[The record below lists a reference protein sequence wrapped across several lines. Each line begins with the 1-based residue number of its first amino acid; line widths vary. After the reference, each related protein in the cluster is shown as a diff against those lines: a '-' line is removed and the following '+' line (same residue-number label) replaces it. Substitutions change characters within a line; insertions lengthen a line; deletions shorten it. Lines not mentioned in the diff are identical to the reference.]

1 MLPADKQVFPN
12 LDVVGWYTT
21 GSEITEADM
30 QIHRKVSPALVSDPS
45 VAGLGGSLS
54 NPCTKQRP
62 RLHPNSLQVMELN
75 ESPVLLLF
83 NTRIDALRKDLPI
96 LLYESGGF
104 ASLPAVIGFIVSH
117 DTRHAGGCR
126 CLQAC

>member
-1 MLPADKQVFPN
+1 MSDPCSCAV
-12 LDVVGWYTT
+12 
-21 GSEITEADM
+21 ITQTDAY
-30 QIHRKVSPALVSDPS
+30 PGDPS

-54 NPCTKQRP
+54 NPCTKQRS
-62 RLHPNSLQVMELN
+62 RLHPKSLQVMELN

-104 ASLPAVIGFIVSH
+104 ASVPAVIVFVVGH